1 MRNSYLL
8 TSFATLATLVSSCT
22 TIHKTEQIPKE
33 KPIVEIYN
41 QESNGK
47 HYKIQ
52 LEVDLETAK
61 QIYLY
66 GINSFSKDLESYI
79 KESLENTTQPP
90 IKTILLRMLRDSYLL
105 NRQKIILEQGKQQP
119 KKQPPKQ
126 KHYIPLDPGLK
137 LKLASS

>member
-22 TIHKTEQIPKE
+22 TMHKTEIPRE
-33 KPIVEIYN
+33 TPIVEIYN
-41 QESNGK
+41 RESDGK

-90 IKTILLRMLRDSYLL
+90 IKTILMRMLRDSYLL
-105 NRQKIILEQGKQQP
+105 KRKKIILEQGKQQP
-119 KKQPPKQ
+119 KEQPPKQ
-126 KHYIPLDPGLK
+126 KH
-137 LKLASS
+137 